1 MRHFNSIALIAALVS
16 SAAFAQQAT
25 EELDKRERCAVRI
38 AIALTGK
45 APLADL
51 LQSPDPQAQA
61 DALLD
66 TTDFIERFARFT
78 NTSFNRTPGATSEED
93 APYYVAWEVLSKR
106 KPWKDL
112 FLGQYRVEK
121 NAADAVVVVPD
132 PNGLGYMR
140 SPAWL
145 KRYAGNEPNGIK
157 LSTAYRIFNNVI
169 GLKLTP
175 STNSPDSDTTAT
187 GRQAAGCRA
196 CHYDGMFALDTAAS
210 VLTVVK
216 YQGANVTF
224 EPRKNTA
231 PVTMLGGIQVNDDK
245 ELITA
250 LTNSE
255 SFNFRTC
262 RMAFEFLYG
271 RRENRCEGP
280 VFDRCMKE
288 FRTNGTLQ
296 SAVAAVVKDPSFC
309 Q

>member
-1 MRHFNSIALIAALVS
+1 MRNFTSIALLTALCTLP
-16 SAAFAQQAT
+16 AHAQVA
-25 EELDKRERCAVRI
+25 EELDKRERCAVRLSV
-38 AIALTGK
+38 ALLGK
-45 APLADL
+45 SPTLDL
-51 LQSPDPQAQA
+51 LQSVDPQAQA
-61 DALLD
+61 DAMLD

-78 NTSFNRTPGATSEED
+78 NTSFNRSPGATSEED

-106 KPWKDL
+106 KPWRDL
-112 FLGQYRVEK
+112 FLGPYRVEK

-132 PNGLGYMR
+132 PNGLGYLR

-145 KRYAGNEPNGIK
+145 KRYAGNEPGGIK

-175 STNSPDSDTTAT
+175 STNSPDADITAT

-210 VLTVVK
+210 VLTKRVGN
-216 YQGANVTF
+216 GATMTF
-224 EPRKNTA
+224 APNTLTA
-231 PVTMLGGIQVNDDK
+231 PVTMLGGIQVKDDK

-288 FRTNGTLQ
+288 FRTQGTLQ
-296 SAVAAVVKDPSFC
+296 SAVATVVKDPSFC

>member
-1 MRHFNSIALIAALVS
+1 MRNFNSLALVAALVS
-16 SAAFAQQAT
+16 ATAFAQQAT
-25 EELDKRERCAVRI
+25 EELDKRERCAVRLS
-38 AIALTGK
+38 IALTGK

-51 LQSPDPQAQA
+51 LTSPDPQAQA

-145 KRYAGNEPNGIK
+145 KRYAGNEPNGVK

-175 STNSPDSDTTAT
+175 STNTADSDITAT

-210 VLTVVK
+210 VLTVAK
-216 YQGANVTF
+216 ITGGNVTF
-224 EPRKNTA
+224 EPRKNTG

>member
-1 MRHFNSIALIAALVS
+1 MRNPISVALIAALLTF
-16 SAAFAQQAT
+16 SAQAQT
-25 EELDKRERCAVRI
+25 VEELEKRERCAVRLS
-38 AIALTGK
+38 IALTGK
-45 APLADL
+45 APTSDL
-51 LQSPDPQAQA
+51 LQSVDPQAQA

-78 NTSFNRTPGATSEED
+78 NTSFNRNPGATSEED

-112 FLGQYRVEK
+112 FMGQYRVEK
-121 NAADAVVVVPD
+121 NAADAIVVVPD
-132 PNGLGYMR
+132 VNGLGYMR

-145 KRYAGNEPNGIK
+145 KRYAGNEPNGVK
-157 LSTAYRIFNNVI
+157 LSTAYRIFNNII

-175 STNSPDSDTTAT
+175 STNSPDSDITAT
-187 GRQAAGCRA
+187 GRQASGCRA

-210 VLTVVK
+210 VLSKRVGDGAGMTFQAPNLTV
-216 YQGANVTF
+216 
-224 EPRKNTA
+224 
-231 PVTMLGGIQVNDDK
+231 PVSMLGGIQVRNDK

-250 LTNSE
+250 LANSE

-288 FRTNGTLQ
+288 FRTQGTLQ
-296 SAVAAVVKDPSFC
+296 AAVATVVKDPSFC

>member
-1 MRHFNSIALIAALVS
+1 MRNYIAVALIAGLFTF
-16 SAAFAQQAT
+16 AAHAQTA

-38 AIALTGK
+38 SIALTGK
-45 APLADL
+45 APTQDL
-51 LQSPDPQAQA
+51 MQSVDPQAQA
-61 DALLD
+61 DAMLD

-78 NTSFNRTPGATSEED
+78 NTSFNRNPGATTEED
-93 APYYVAWEVLSKR
+93 APYFVAWEVLSKH
-106 KPWKDL
+106 KPWRDL
-112 FLGQYRVEK
+112 FVGQYRVEK
-121 NAADAVVVVPD
+121 NASDAVVVVPD
-132 PNGLGYMR
+132 PNGLGYLR

-145 KRYAGNEPNGIK
+145 KRYAGNEPNGVK
-157 LSTAYRIFNNVI
+157 LSTAYRIFNNII

-175 STNSPDSDTTAT
+175 STNSADSDITAT

-210 VLTVVK
+210 VLTTRVGT
-216 YQGANVTF
+216 GATLTF
-224 EPRKNTA
+224 APSKITA
-231 PVTMLGGIQVNDDK
+231 PVTMLGGIQVSDDK
-245 ELITA
+245 GLVTA

-288 FRTNGTLQ
+288 FRTQGTLQ
-296 SAVAAVVKDPSFC
+296 SAVATVVKDPSFC

>member
-1 MRHFNSIALIAALVS
+1 MRNPISVALIAALLTF
-16 SAAFAQQAT
+16 SAQAQT
-25 EELDKRERCAVRI
+25 VEELDKRERCAVRLS
-38 AIALTGK
+38 IALTGK
-45 APLADL
+45 APTADL
-51 LQSPDPQAQA
+51 LQSVDPQAQA

-78 NTSFNRTPGATSEED
+78 NTSFNRNPGATSEED

-121 NAADAVVVVPD
+121 NAADAIVVVPD
-132 PNGLGYMR
+132 ANGLGYMR

-157 LSTAYRIFNNVI
+157 LSTAYRIFNNII

-175 STNSPDSDTTAT
+175 STNSPDSDITAT
-187 GRQAAGCRA
+187 GRQASGCRA

-210 VLTVVK
+210 VLTKRVGD
-216 YQGANVTF
+216 GAMMTFQAPNV
-224 EPRKNTA
+224 TA
-231 PVTMLGGIQVNDDK
+231 PVTMLGGVQVRDDK

-288 FRTNGTLQ
+288 FRTQGTLQ
-296 SAVAAVVKDPSFC
+296 AAVATVVKDPSFC

>member
-1 MRHFNSIALIAALVS
+1 VRKHISAALIAGLFTLTAH
-16 SAAFAQQAT
+16 AQQTAA
-25 EELDKRERCAVRI
+25 ELDKRERCAVRLS
-38 AIALTGK
+38 IALTGK
-45 APLADL
+45 TPTTDL
-51 LQSPDPQAQA
+51 LQSVDPQAQA

-78 NTSFNRTPGATSEED
+78 NTAFNRSPGATSEED

-106 KPWKDL
+106 KPWRDL
-112 FLGQYRVEK
+112 FIGQYRVEK
-121 NAADAVVVVPD
+121 NAADAVVVVND

-145 KRYAGNEPNGIK
+145 KRYAGNEPNGVK

-169 GLKLTP
+169 GLKMTP
-175 STNSPDSDTTAT
+175 STNSPDSDITAT
-187 GRQAAGCRA
+187 GRQASGCRA
-196 CHYDGMFALDTAAS
+196 CHYDGMFALDVASS
-210 VLTVVK
+210 VLTTRVGD
-216 YQGANVTF
+216 GATMTF
-224 EPRKNTA
+224 KAPTITA
-231 PVTMLGGIQVNDDK
+231 PVTMLGGIEVSNDK
-245 ELITA
+245 ELVTA

-288 FRTNGTLQ
+288 FRTQGTLQ
-296 SAVAAVVKDPSFC
+296 SAVATVVKDNSFC